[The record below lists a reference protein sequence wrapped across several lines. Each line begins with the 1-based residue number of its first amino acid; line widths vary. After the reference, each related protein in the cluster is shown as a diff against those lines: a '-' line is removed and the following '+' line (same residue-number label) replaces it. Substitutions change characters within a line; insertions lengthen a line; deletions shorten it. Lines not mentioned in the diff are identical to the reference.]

1 MTRLDLN
8 LWIEDRWKQ
17 KGCFG
22 RPLKSRQEWWWS
34 RHTNY
39 FILNVSI
46 TQIAIAFP
54 SPMCLPPGCCT
65 TPNSLCHWD
74 STVFQGSRRETPSP
88 IPWDPD
94 TKLQVTCA
102 GNEQAISYVYL
113 SSLTHTAHSRALQ
126 GLVQHFTVA
135 PTKVSWLLSACVSN
149 ELNGLSCFKYHKIHL
164 FLNISIRNQLVVA
177 LLPHTELCRW
187 YNL

>member
-22 RPLKSRQEWWWS
+22 RLLKSRQEWWWS

-39 FILNVSI
+39 FIHTDCHCISRPYVS
-46 TQIAIAFP
+46 
-54 SPMCLPPGCCT
+54 T
-65 TPNSLCHWD
+65 TPKSLCHWD
-74 STVFQGSRRETPSP
+74 STVFQGSRRETQSP

-187 YNL
+187 YNLLYKYK